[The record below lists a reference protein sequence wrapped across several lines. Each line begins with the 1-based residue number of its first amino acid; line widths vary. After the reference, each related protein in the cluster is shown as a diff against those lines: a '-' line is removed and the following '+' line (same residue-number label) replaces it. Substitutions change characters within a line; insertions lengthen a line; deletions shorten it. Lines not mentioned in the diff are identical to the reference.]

1 MGKLHMSR
9 RDFVK
14 VSVVTGAA
22 FGISA
27 LAEPSLAVA
36 DDAVDKPVGGD
47 IKRIRTGCRGC
58 GQNECGVIA
67 VVQNGRVVRM
77 EGDPTAF
84 QSMGNCCTKSQA
96 AIQAAYHPDRLH
108 YPMKRTNDKES
119 DDPGWVR
126 ISWDEAMTTIVSKF
140 DELQARYGGESLF
153 GMCGTS
159 RVWCMFGASN
169 GMYLWDSPNI
179 VQAWQICKGPRH
191 FATLMC
197 SSFADSWM
205 ETVAHPD
212 VYVAWGGA
220 SEMSN
225 YDDSCRTTV
234 DVATRST
241 RTFASIRA
249 KRTWV
254 KRRTSSCTCDPVP
267 MGRWRW
273 LGRTS
278 SLKTI
283 CTTSCSRRSG
293 PTVRFSCAKTW
304 SRPAGPRLRPLS

>member
-58 GQNECGVIA
+58 GKMECGVIA

-179 VQAWQICKGPRH
+179 V
-191 FATLMC
+191 
-197 SSFADSWM
+197 
-205 ETVAHPD
+205 
-212 VYVAWGGA
+212 
-220 SEMSN
+220 
-225 YDDSCRTTV
+225 
-234 DVATRST
+234 
-241 RTFASIRA
+241 
-249 KRTWV
+249 
-254 KRRTSSCTCDPVP
+254 
-267 MGRWRW
+267 
-273 LGRTS
+273 
-278 SLKTI
+278 
-283 CTTSCSRRSG
+283 
-293 PTVRFSCAKTW
+293 
-304 SRPAGPRLRPLS
+304 

>member
-58 GQNECGVIA
+58 GKMECGVIA

-126 ISWDEAMTTIVSKF
+126 ISWD
-140 DELQARYGGESLF
+140 
-153 GMCGTS
+153 
-159 RVWCMFGASN
+159 
-169 GMYLWDSPNI
+169 
-179 VQAWQICKGPRH
+179 
-191 FATLMC
+191 C
-197 SSFADSWM
+197 S
-205 ETVAHPD
+205 
-212 VYVAWGGA
+212 
-220 SEMSN
+220 
-225 YDDSCRTTV
+225 
-234 DVATRST
+234 
-241 RTFASIRA
+241 
-249 KRTWV
+249 
-254 KRRTSSCTCDPVP
+254 
-267 MGRWRW
+267 
-273 LGRTS
+273 
-278 SLKTI
+278 
-283 CTTSCSRRSG
+283 
-293 PTVRFSCAKTW
+293 
-304 SRPAGPRLRPLS
+304 